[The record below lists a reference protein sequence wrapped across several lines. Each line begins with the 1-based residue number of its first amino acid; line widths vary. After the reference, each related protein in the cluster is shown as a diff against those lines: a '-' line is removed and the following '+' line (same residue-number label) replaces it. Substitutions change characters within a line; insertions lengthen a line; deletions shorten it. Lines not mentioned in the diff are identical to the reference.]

1 MTNKTIKNVP
11 QASNKVPEYEYSN
24 QLIETAL
31 TYWRNCDKEYDGT
44 NYSQGLTYRASNTVL
59 SDDCELDLNSPVS
72 LFEKH
77 GVKNYKSID
86 CSTFVGLVLR
96 YIGYEEGPYG
106 SQENFKEFRK
116 GFTTAEMVLPS
127 VKHGFTPG
135 RSASSIGQY
144 FCDPETSQFYSA
156 IDLKTIGTAKDDY
169 SGLKKG
175 DLIFWSKKDSKGN
188 YVVQGKDR
196 WKNISHVGIV
206 YGKSSSN
213 GGLSVIEC
221 TSKTAKKHQ
230 WTEKGVTKTCDAG
243 IVMRRLVGND
253 DEYITY
259 VARLKPKY
267 IMG

>member
-1 MTNKTIKNVP
+1 MTNKTVNVP
-11 QASNKVPEYEYSN
+11 QASSKVPEYEYSN

-44 NYSQGLTYRASNTVL
+44 NYSQGLTYRASDTVL
-59 SDDCELDLNSPVS
+59 SKNCELAFESPVS

-77 GVKNYKSID
+77 GVKHYKAID

-106 SQENFKEFRK
+106 SKENFEAFRK
-116 GFTTAEMVLPS
+116 DFTTAEMVLPS
-127 VKHGFTPG
+127 VKHGFSPG
-135 RSASSIGQY
+135 RDAASIGKF
-144 FCDPETSQFYSA
+144 FCDPNTSQNYFS
-156 IDLKTIGTAKDDY
+156 IDMKTIGTAKDDY

-175 DLIFWSKKDSKGN
+175 DLIFWSKKDSNGN
-188 YVVQGKDR
+188 YVADGKNR
-196 WKNISHVGIV
+196 WGNISHVGIV

-221 TSKTAKKHQ
+221 TSKTSKKHK
-230 WTEKGVTKTCDAG
+230 WVENGVAKTCDAG
-243 IVMRRLVGND
+243 IIMRKLAGND
-253 DEYITY
+253 DQYITY

-267 IMG
+267 TMG